1 MAVDEGGNR
10 MIEQV
15 LIKKTLKAGETI
27 WAEGSIIDSPLPEV
41 LLDEIRFETGSV
53 EVLKRDDSQ
62 PSEKL
67 TFVAQRVD
75 EENTVTSTTSQ
86 IQTETGVVAL
96 KKPEAQLKEPQ
107 RPRHRPKKTKLVR
120 RKK

>member
-1 MAVDEGGNR
+1 

-15 LIKKTLKAGETI
+15 LLKKTLKAGETI
-27 WAEGSIIDSPLPEV
+27 WAEGSIIDSPLPKI
-41 LLDEIRFETGSV
+41 LLDEIRFKTGSV

-75 EENTVTSTTSQ
+75 EENIVTSTAAQ
-86 IQTETGVVAL
+86 IKTETGVTAL
-96 KKPEAQLKEPQ
+96 KKPEAQLKDPQ
-107 RPRHRPKKTKLVR
+107 RPRHKPKKTKLVR